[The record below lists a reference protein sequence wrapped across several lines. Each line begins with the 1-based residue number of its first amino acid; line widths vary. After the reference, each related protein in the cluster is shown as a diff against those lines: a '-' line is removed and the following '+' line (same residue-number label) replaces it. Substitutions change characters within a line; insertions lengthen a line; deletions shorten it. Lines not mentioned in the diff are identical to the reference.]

1 MQPHTFETSIRT
13 LQNLRDTYHSQL
25 DIRAVAELNT
35 VIAEL
40 EMTSRQEGSER
51 RKVAC
56 FRALQVIADF
66 LRLVSNIRDL
76 M

>member
-1 MQPHTFETSIRT
+1 MQPHTLETSIST
-13 LQNLRDTYHSQL
+13 LKSLRDTYHSQL

-35 VIAEL
+35 VISEL
-40 EMTSRQEGSER
+40 EMTRLQESSER
-51 RKVAC
+51 RQIIC
-56 FRALQVIADF
+56 LRALQVIADV

>member
-1 MQPHTFETSIRT
+1 MHPHTLETSIST
-13 LQNLRDTYHSQL
+13 LKSLRDTYHSQL
-25 DIRAVAELNT
+25 DMRAVAELNT

-40 EMTSRQEGSER
+40 EIVSRQEGSER

-56 FRALQVIADF
+56 YRAFQVIADF